1 MSKRKN
7 DSKSPQLVQQPVQP
21 EPAEPAKRKSATKTK
36 KTKSTWQAMTKHTVP
51 IKAKTTKSAYQ
62 ALPKPTVPAK
72 NKKPS
77 KAWSPQKIN
86 TQLTPPPTVQRTPKV
101 PKLSSFSASKHARGA
116 KRSSAKKST
125 IRIAR
130 ELSEQF
136 HHDF

>member
-7 DSKSPQLVQQPVQP
+7 DSKSPQLVQQQVQP
-21 EPAEPAKRKSATKTK
+21 ELAEPAKRKSATKTK
-36 KTKSTWQAMTKHTVP
+36 KTSAMPKHTVP